1 MTLQDAP
8 VNLVVSQT
16 SLAAVEV
23 SADYLTRRNS
33 MKLYVGNIYHTMT
46 KSDPGA
52 LFLTSTAWF

>member
-1 MTLQDAP
+1 MPLQVAP

-33 MKLYVGNIYHTMT
+33 MELYVGNLYLTMT
-46 KSDPGA
+46 KSDLGA
-52 LFLTSTAWF
+52 LF